1 MTSKDLLS
9 QMRTRNI
16 FNSKLRSNNSEND
29 ESNSNKDIGMLDP
42 IKNKLLFEL
51 RDSIAG
57 KSNTQATSR
66 SIINKFQ
73 AKLRNS
79 DNAAFRAMLNELCT
93 FRPMTH
99 GEGVWV
105 LKAQYRSK

>member
-16 FNSKLRSNNSEND
+16 FSSTLRNNISGNDDNNSNN
-29 ESNSNKDIGMLDP
+29 DIGMLDGV
-42 IKNKLLFEL
+42 KNKLLFEL
-51 RDSIAG
+51 RDFIAG

-66 SIINKFQ
+66 TIINKFQ

-105 LKAQYRSK
+105 LKAEYRPK